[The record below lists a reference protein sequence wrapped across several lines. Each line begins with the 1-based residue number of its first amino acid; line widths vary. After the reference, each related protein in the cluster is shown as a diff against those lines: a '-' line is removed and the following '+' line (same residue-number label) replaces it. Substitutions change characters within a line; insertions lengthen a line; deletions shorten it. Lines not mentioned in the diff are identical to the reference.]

1 MADKVF
7 KSHNSQLRILR
18 SRGLIVKS
26 SAKKT
31 LESENYYNV
40 INGYKDLF
48 LDRTAATET
57 YKAGAEFDEI
67 FALYEFDRALR
78 FIFLKRLLKIENQIK
93 SVIAYKFSEKYG
105 HDNYLKLV
113 NFDAYRNDRDLSA
126 RMEVI
131 STFQR
136 KISEQSGKHNAVTH
150 YVKDY
155 GYVPLWV
162 LVNVLEFGKI
172 SKFFGILKLQDRQ
185 AVASEFGIQENV
197 FKSYLKLMSVFRN
210 VCAHDERLYNYKL
223 GSIEIVSGQ
232 IHRRLAIPVANNG
245 KPIYGNNDLF
255 ALLICLKEFLP
266 NHTRGEFA
274 DTVKQIDKEI
284 NKLQNSIHTVNIND
298 ILLMMGFPA
307 NWKTL

>member
-1 MADKVF
+1 MAEKIF

-18 SRGLIVKS
+18 SRGLIVKT
-26 SAKKT
+26 SAKKI
-31 LESENYYNV
+31 LEAENYYNV

-48 LDRTAATET
+48 LDPTAATET
-57 YKAGAEFDEI
+57 YKAGTDFSEI
-67 FALYEFDRALR
+67 FALYEFDRELR

-93 SVIAYKFSEKYG
+93 SVISYKFSEKYG

-113 NFDAYRNDRDLSA
+113 NFDSYRNDKELQA

-150 YVKDY
+150 YVKEY

-172 SKFFGILKLQDRQ
+172 SKFYGILKLQDRQ
-185 AVASEFGIQENV
+185 AVSREFGIQENV
-197 FKSYLKLMSVFRN
+197 FKSYLRLMSIFRN
-210 VCAHDERLYNYKL
+210 ICAHDERLYNSKL
-223 GSIEIVSGQ
+223 GTTEIVTGP
-232 IHRRLAIPVANNG
+232 IHTRLAIPRVNG
-245 KPIYGNNDLF
+245 KPTCGTNDLF
-255 ALLICLKEFLP
+255 ALLICIKEFLP
-266 NHTRGEFA
+266 NRTRGEFA
-274 DTVKQIDKEI
+274 ETIKQIDKELD
-284 NKLQNSIHTVNIND
+284 KLQSKLHTANIND
-298 ILLMMGFPA
+298 ILSMMGFPA